1 MTINRALATQIP
13 LFWEVIKFAENEV
26 NGTDEKTFNNL
37 LYKLLNSKTQCFVR
51 LNEDRQLMCLFLTEI
66 YTNPDTQ
73 EKGIALNLVYG
84 FRAMSREQWNENGN
98 YIVKFGK
105 ANACTKFYGM
115 VIAGNKMMMRIAKT
129 YGFQELET
137 RVYRDI

>member
-1 MTINRALATQIP
+1 MAINRLLPLQVP

-51 LNEDRQLMCLFLTEI
+51 LNEKRQLMCIFLTEI

-84 FRAMSREQWNENGN
+84 FRAMSREQWGENTD
-98 YIVKFGK
+98 YITKFGK
-105 ANACTKFYGM
+105 ANGCTKFYGM
-115 VIAGNKMMMRIAKT
+115 VKSGNKMMMQIAKRF
-129 YGFQELET
+129 GFKEFET
-137 RVYRDI
+137 RIYKDI